1 MDEFQS
7 VCGKSMKLSIV
18 LAVFCLLIHQ
28 NYFLK
33 GAVFAKNG
41 ENMRSKL
48 SVFDLIPVDRGEGV
62 DMGHVMQR
70 RTLSMRSGTG
80 RRRVEGRTE
89 WKRRREIKINGDS

>member
-1 MDEFQS
+1 
-7 VCGKSMKLSIV
+7 MKLSIV
-18 LAVFCLLIHQ
+18 LAILCLGIQQ
-28 NYFLK
+28 NYFMN
-33 GAVFAKNG
+33 GAVAGNNG
-41 ENMRSKL
+41 EKL
-48 SVFDLIPVDRGEGV
+48 IAKRSVFDLIPVDRGEGV